1 MISAKGL
8 VEFLRKLPGRFG
20 IFSLILVAL
29 EQIMD
34 YNFVCPCQRAYNI
47 SMCVLYGAVP
57 ALGCF
62 LLTFSF
68 IDLSLNTEGRQSREI
83 TKRYKGLYSSLT
95 ASVWLFLFFFD
106 GGYVACAVSDWEGV
120 YAHSDKLGIERWC
133 KPTGNKTSELESQQI
148 TLKWISRSQIL
159 GFIILVCVLITL
171 LCVHHCTVTHTGTH
185 TVTHTV
191 THTEEPSRMK
201 LHSRRG
207 DRKSVCEVEE
217 ITCL

>member
-8 VEFLRKLPGRFG
+8 IEFLRKQVGRFG

-47 SMCVLYGAVP
+47 SMCVLYGVVP

-68 IDLSLNTEGRQSREI
+68 IDLSLNTEDRQRRENS
-83 TKRYKGLYSSLT
+83 KRYKVLYSSLT
-95 ASVWLFLFFFD
+95 ASVWLLLFFFD
-106 GGYVACAVSDWEGV
+106 GGYVACAASGWEGV
-120 YAHSDKLGIERWC
+120 YTQPDKLGIVRWC
-133 KPTGNKTSELESQQI
+133 KPTGNETSELESQQI
-148 TLKWISRSQIL
+148 TLKWISISQIL

-171 LCVHHCTVTHTGTH
+171 VCVSHC
-185 TVTHTV
+185 TV

-201 LHSRRG
+201 LHSRLG
-207 DRKSVCEVEE
+207 ERKFVCEVEE
-217 ITCL
+217 VTCL

>member
-8 VEFLRKLPGRFG
+8 VEFLRKQVGRFG

-68 IDLSLNTEGRQSREI
+68 IDLSLNTEDRQRREI
-83 TKRYKGLYSSLT
+83 SKRFCNKVLYSSLT

-106 GGYVACAVSDWEGV
+106 GGYVACALSDWEGV
-120 YAHSDKLGIERWC
+120 YAQSDKLGIVRWC
-133 KPTGNKTSELESQQI
+133 KPTGNETSVLESQQI
-148 TLKWISRSQIL
+148 TLKWIARSQIL

-171 LCVHHCTVTHTGTH
+171 VCVHRC
-185 TVTHTV
+185 TV

-201 LHSRRG
+201 LHSRLG
-207 DRKSVCEVEE
+207 ERKLVCEVEE